1 MSYLAIRSHIHLA
14 LKAVV
19 MFMLVLLAG
28 IAGRVSTFLGGS
40 LMDRT
45 PRLFSLLLL
54 ITSSFCSVVRAD
66 DIADTLAAAKRQF
79 SDKLDLEISSIL
91 EELRLRLAEEEDAG
105 DLEAVEVTEAEIE
118 AIIKSRTLPK
128 SISTKELQSTIK
140 NARTELE
147 ASYKTAI
154 SDYTKAKQIK
164 LAKKVR
170 DELSDFKKSVQSLQ
184 PIDVS
189 THGFVVISSP
199 ASGKLV
205 SVSGGSIRPGALVIQ
220 WEPVEL
226 HAEMS
231 WEFIPSEDGWF
242 HIMNR
247 KSGLALGVVAALKT
261 DGANVVQWPLDKS
274 DLNHQWRT
282 VPVGPKTANSVMIE
296 NRNSSKFLS
305 LENASRDNGVRLVQ
319 SVAIPNAQHQIW
331 QVIPVK

>member
-1 MSYLAIRSHIHLA
+1 MSYLANNSHIHLTM
-14 LKAVV
+14 KAFVV
-19 MFMLVLLAG
+19 FMLVLLVG
-28 IAGRVSTFLGGS
+28 TAGRISTFLGAW

-45 PRLFSLLLL
+45 PRLVTLLLF
-54 ITSSFCSVVRAD
+54 ISTFCTVVRAD
-66 DIADTLAAAKRQF
+66 DIADTLAAAKREF
-79 SDKLDLEISSIL
+79 SDKLESEIASIL
-91 EELRLRLAEEEDAG
+91 EELRLRLAAEADAG

-118 AIIKSRTLPK
+118 ALIESRTLPK
-128 SISTKELQSTIK
+128 SISTKELQSTVK
-140 NARTELE
+140 NARAELE
-147 ASYKTAI
+147 TSYKTAI

-189 THGFVVISSP
+189 THKFVVISSP

-205 SVSGGSIRPGALVIQ
+205 SISGGSIRPGAQAIQ

-231 WEFIPSEDGWF
+231 WEFIASEDGWF
-242 HIMNR
+242 YIMNR
-247 KSGLALGVVAALKT
+247 KSSLALGVDAALKT
-261 DGANVVQWPLDKS
+261 DGANVVQWPLIKNH
-274 DLNHQWRT
+274 LNHQWRT
-282 VPVGPKTANSVMIE
+282 VPVSPKTANLVMIE

-305 LENASRDNGVRLVQ
+305 LENASSNNGVRLVQ
-319 SVAIPNAQHQIW
+319 SGAISNSQHQIW